1 MKKTSFFWK
10 AKNHCIIINIIIIV
24 LSQYLSK
31 FYSVYLIQNTELEVF
46 NLI

>member
-10 AKNHCIIINIIIIV
+10 AKNHCIIINIIIV